1 MQQSANNVFPLS
13 FSCARGHIPV
23 VEVVKSPYQPCNM
36 TLFLPLCSFHLEFH
50 KPLSDWS
57 RPSKIKSSFWNEHLW
72 NRTFIF
78 GNIKTYFAFYIYM
91 K

>member
-36 TLFLPLCSFHLEFH
+36 TLFLALVFVSFGV
-50 KPLSDWS
+50 S
-57 RPSKIKSSFWNEHLW
+57 
-72 NRTFIF
+72 
-78 GNIKTYFAFYIYM
+78 
-91 K
+91 